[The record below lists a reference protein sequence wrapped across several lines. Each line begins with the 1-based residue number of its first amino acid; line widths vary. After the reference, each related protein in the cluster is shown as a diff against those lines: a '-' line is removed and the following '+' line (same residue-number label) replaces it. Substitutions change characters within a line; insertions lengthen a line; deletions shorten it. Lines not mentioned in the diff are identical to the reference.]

1 MQGLD
6 LLDDYRGNLPGPAQL
21 DTTVLQH
28 LQGGPGPFRYQRALV
43 AGNGTKHTEEDIG
56 HHTGTGID
64 TIGYRNQ
71 PGAAQLDPLDDGQQ
85 VQGAPAKAVDP
96 ICVDDITGLKLIQ

>member
-64 TIGYRNQ
+64 TIGDRDQ
-71 PGAAQLDPLDDGQQ
+71 PGPALLDPFDDGQQ

-96 ICVDDITGLKLIQ
+96 MHVHQVTGLKLIQ